1 MLAGCLQVLPGSHKG
16 PLYSHFQDGTFV
28 SAITDPTLDPSSAV
42 HVEVAAGGVSFH
54 HALTVHGSS
63 PNLSPCS
70 RRMLCFNYSAADAWP
85 LLGVGGH
92 EFTNH
97 GPVDW
102 ERYCSTVVK
111 GTPSVYPGMKAMP
124 VCIPVPFES
133 GYDIY
138 QHSKSSDVEEPR
150 N

>member
-1 MLAGCLQVLPGSHKG
+1 M
-16 PLYSHFQDGTFV
+16 
-28 SAITDPTLDPSSAV
+28 
-42 HVEVAAGGVSFH
+42 
-54 HALTVHGSS
+54 HGSS
-63 PNLSPCS
+63 ANTSGYY
-70 RRMLCFNYSAADAWP
+70 RRMFCFNYSSADNWP
-85 LLGVGGH
+85 LVGVGGH

-111 GTPSVYPGMKAMP
+111 GKPSVFPRMQALP
-124 VCIPVPFES
+124 VCIPVPFEA

-138 QHSKSSDVEEPR
+138 EHSKSSDVSEPE